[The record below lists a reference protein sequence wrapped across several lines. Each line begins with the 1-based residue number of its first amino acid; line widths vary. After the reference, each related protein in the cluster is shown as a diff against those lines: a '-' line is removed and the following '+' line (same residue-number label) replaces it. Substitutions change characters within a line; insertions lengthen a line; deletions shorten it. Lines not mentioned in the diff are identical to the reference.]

1 MMKQKRNKGTRWVA
15 LLAKGMNLSVKIYL
29 GMKVRMNLSLFSC
42 PTGFLHIV
50 LWQPLALG

>member
-29 GMKVRMNLSLFSC
+29 GMKLDN
-42 PTGFLHIV
+42 
-50 LWQPLALG
+50 PLEVKRNDEY